1 MFRQFSLDLHCHVP
15 CKNIVAMPT
24 DGSVCLGGSTSEEL
38 VFFTGECGAGIFLL
52 NSSESICYDSRV
64 QL

>member
-1 MFRQFSLDLHCHVP
+1 
-15 CKNIVAMPT
+15 MPT